1 MFHLTVCSWSSHWS
15 VQDYLQQNGG
25 LHCRHRQSTGINPSS
40 SFDRQLYVVS
50 QFNVFFATAENRS
63 KISTLHTWRSQGWK
77 SSSMNSHCTK
87 RKYSWKD
94 MNWERYFG
102 IQLSW
107 VCMRWCQLAILCS
120 CICSWVTCRNYFAR
134 YNVKLQKMN
143 GRNKIMALWQVFV
156 MVKENVY
163 VQRSHKFFHAGWK
176 FRWLWLDGQIV
187 SPKRQYL
194 YLQWWQVWC
203 MGAFVYLCY
212 TLRNVW
218 TP

>member
-87 RKYSWKD
+87 RKYSLLFVHQRHE
-94 MNWERYFG
+94 M
-102 IQLSW
+102 S
-107 VCMRWCQLAILCS
+107 
-120 CICSWVTCRNYFAR
+120 RNAVR
-134 YNVKLQKMN
+134 QE
-143 GRNKIMALWQVFV
+143 KIF
-156 MVKENVY
+156 
-163 VQRSHKFFHAGWK
+163 
-176 FRWLWLDGQIV
+176 
-187 SPKRQYL
+187 
-194 YLQWWQVWC
+194 
-203 MGAFVYLCY
+203 
-212 TLRNVW
+212 LRNSNADQILKFMFPPEQMQNW
-218 TP
+218 SRCFQLFLHNSEITGWLSPDEDAPSCGLFHSPIKDLPDITFDQTM